1 MRLDTGAG
9 AHCNVLLKAAY
20 DKITKKSL
28 QSSTARLESY
38 SKTCIR
44 PVGKCELPCWV
55 RGKRYQVCF
64 QVVGGNYIP
73 LLSRSSCKNMG
84 LIQCVNAIESDSIL
98 DEFPEVFQGLG
109 CLPGIYHISV
119 DPFVVRVVH
128 PSRRVPHSK

>member
-1 MRLDTGAG
+1 MSCLVG
-9 AHCNVLLKAAY
+9 C
-20 DKITKKSL
+20 
-28 QSSTARLESY
+28 
-38 SKTCIR
+38 
-44 PVGKCELPCWV
+44 VGKGIKYVSKWLVE
-55 RGKRYQVCF
+55 
-64 QVVGGNYIP
+64 NYIP

-119 DPFVVRVVH
+119 DPFVLRVVH